1 MREWPEPIRWS
12 ELHSRVRVDGPL
24 FRCPIPAESCRHSW
38 LSRCGERGMKKKAQH
53 SVDRHPPWLQRCRP
67 FPAACETTARWAER
81 NCDLDRKSTRLNSS
95 HANISFAV
103 F

>member
-38 LSRCGERGMKKKAQH
+38 LSRCAERGMKKRRNIRLIGT
-53 SVDRHPPWLQRCRP
+53 RHGCNVADLFLQPVKQQLVGLKGIVIYGYRSGP
-67 FPAACETTARWAER
+67 DPQG
-81 NCDLDRKSTRLNSS
+81 STCNP
-95 HANISFAV
+95 
-103 F
+103 